1 VDTPPSPVNPANPP
15 RRGWPTDFQR
25 RCLWTALTAGSLLAT
40 AAIAVYSLGIVAKVR
55 GGLPDSLL
63 FLRDGFTE
71 IALPGAFAVAL
82 GSTLGSL
89 YLSGVAKFPA
99 CILCW
104 GQRACMYPLVGV
116 LLYAWLAKKVSLW
129 MWVFPVVGIGIST
142 YHYTLERFPNS
153 LVCPSNGVDCS
164 VTLVWKFH
172 FLSIPGMAWAGFAT
186 ILALMGI
193 AAAGQRRAAN
203 TVPADDVPQEL
214 TK

>member
-1 VDTPPSPVNPANPP
+1 MTVDTVVTFFA
-15 RRGWPTDFQR
+15 
-25 RCLWTALTAGSLLAT
+25 LLAVACLVFVACT
-40 AAIAVYSLGIVAKVR
+40 VVLGIVAKVR